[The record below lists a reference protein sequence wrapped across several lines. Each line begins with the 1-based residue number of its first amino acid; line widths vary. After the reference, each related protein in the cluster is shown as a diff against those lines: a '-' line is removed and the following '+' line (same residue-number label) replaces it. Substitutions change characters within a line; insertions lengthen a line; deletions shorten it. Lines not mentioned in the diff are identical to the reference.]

1 MRLMA
6 ASCSAESVAIRL
18 CSNSSLKLLYVLPQS
33 VLASAEAEPALTVMA
48 RTVTNANLV

>member
-1 MRLMA
+1 
-6 ASCSAESVAIRL
+6 L